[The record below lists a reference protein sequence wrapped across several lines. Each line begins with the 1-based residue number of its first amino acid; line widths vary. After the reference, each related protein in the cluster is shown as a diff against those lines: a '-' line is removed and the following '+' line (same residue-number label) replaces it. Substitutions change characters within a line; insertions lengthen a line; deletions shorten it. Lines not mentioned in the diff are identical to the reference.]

1 MFYFNDEKIELHYL
15 NDIYNEE
22 SIQVNISLSLEFYI
36 SELLK
41 MNPDRVIAIKKNN
54 KLIKIKRNILLSI
67 LFDAINICPSFAFDE
82 NIKNYSIDDLK
93 KYSKYTKYK
102 YIKNSNPDNLIQPT
116 INDLIQ
122 LDLLYNKNV
131 DEFNIFINSKLQKY
145 IKYSALDYILDNNL
159 FFTKSLEHFLLN
171 FNFKQSTNSQ
181 FALNYYNLTKIY
193 FNYYNLRK
201 FIEELVKNNDKYV
214 LFILNKYLYL
224 APEYIYIGLDNA
236 LTTLKSYN
244 QKIVFVNILCKN
256 GKFYQYNISLL
267 NKMEFKDKVSFE
279 ILKNTINNIY
289 YLYTDNLIINFNNK
303 EFKTGTFY
311 DFKSYILKY
320 INESLNETYEFELNL
335 TDSYVYISKNF
346 VNNIKYYIYK
356 YNFDTSKKYLINP
369 NFIKD
374 KTTILSK
381 NTDLK
386 TKLIER
392 YHISNEQ
399 ASLII
404 EIKEFGIDDI
414 TIFNNFSFYNFKMI
428 EIYKNPLLIILSYK
442 MNLKNISKKILEYLN
457 INITIDMINKIDNIK
472 ENKLIDIEDVL
483 KNI

>member
-1 MFYFNDEKIELHYL
+1 MFYFNDKKVELHYL
-15 NDIYNEE
+15 NDMYNKEN
-22 SIQVNISLSLEFYI
+22 IQVNISLSLEFYI

-41 MNPDRVIAIKKNN
+41 MNSDCTITIKKNN
-54 KLIKIKRNILLSI
+54 KLIKIERNILLSI

-82 NIKNYSIDDLK
+82 NIKNYNIDDLK

-102 YIKNSNPDNLIQPT
+102 YIKNSNPDDLTQPT

-145 IKYSALDYILDNNL
+145 IKYSALDYILYNNL

-171 FNFKQSTNSQ
+171 FNFKQSANSQ
-181 FALNYYNLTKIY
+181 FALNYCNLTKIY
-193 FNYYNLRK
+193 FNYYNLK
-201 FIEELVKNNDKYV
+201 NFIEELVKNNDKYV

-224 APEYIYIGLDNA
+224 APEYIYKGLNNA

-244 QKIVFVNILCKN
+244 QKIVFINILCKN

-267 NKMEFKDKVSFE
+267 DKMEFKDKVSFE
-279 ILKNTINNIY
+279 ILKNTISNIY
-289 YLYTDNLIINFNNK
+289 YLYNNNLIINFNNK
-303 EFKTGTFY
+303 EFKIGTFY
-311 DFKSYILKY
+311 DFKLYILKY
-320 INESLNETYEFELNL
+320 INENLNKKYEFELFFN
-335 TDSYVYISKNF
+335 DSYIYISKNF
-346 VNNIKYYIYK
+346 VNHIKYYIYE

-374 KTTILSK
+374 NTTILSK

-399 ASLII
+399 ANLIV
-404 EIKEFGIDDI
+404 EIKKFGVNDI
-414 TIFNNFSFYNFKMI
+414 TILNNFNFYNFKMI
-428 EIYKNPLLIILSYK
+428 ETYKNPLLVILSYK
-442 MNLKNISKKILEYLN
+442 VNLKNISKKLLEYLN
-457 INITIDMINKIDNIK
+457 INITIDMVNKIDNIN
-472 ENKLIDIEDVL
+472 ENKIIDIEDVL